1 MVSCENDNTTPAKS
15 EHSTVGHIRPNCGQL
30 KFPRTWNKKNA
41 PKKEK
46 DVEEHSKTKYVPP
59 YRRQPTQKFIP
70 ICHHYGLSGHI

>member
-1 MVSCENDNTTPAKS
+1 M
-15 EHSTVGHIRPNCGQL
+15 VGHIRPNCGQL

-59 YRRQPTQKFIP
+59 LRRQPLKS
-70 ICHHYGLSGHI
+70 LSLFAIIVG